1 MEHAEAQQLPHTSTF
16 TSQLFGCALC
26 GERQIVDRKD
36 EPIFIPLNDDV
47 KRCAPP
53 VRPCRRRVDDER
65 FNARDHEF
73 LHIKELEERDDG
85 NGDAEAPRRKIR
97 VCSSCHSCVRRG
109 ATIPQLGVDFGVL
122 PAALVGLEPLERA
135 VLQRVYPQQQLIR
148 VQHFGSGS
156 EALRTTGHIVSSLS
170 DGPDIPTPLERPPPQ
185 KEQHEPGADAAT
197 VDTSTCALASSAP
210 PSSSAGG
217 LC

>member
-1 MEHAEAQQLPHTSTF
+1 MMEHAETQQLPHTSTL

-26 GERQIVDRKD
+26 GEWRIVDRDD
-36 EPIFIPLNDDV
+36 EPIIIPLNDAV

-53 VRPCRRRVDDER
+53 VHVRRRHANDL
-65 FNARDHEF
+65 FNARDAEF

-85 NGDAEAPRRKIR
+85 KGDAEPQRKIR

-109 ATIPQLGVDFGVL
+109 AIIPQLGVDFGVL

-148 VQHFGSGS
+148 IVHHASGA
-156 EALRTTGHIVSSLS
+156 EAVRTSGHIVSSLS
-170 DGPDIPTPLERPPPQ
+170 DGPDFPTPRERPPPQ
-185 KEQHEPGADAAT
+185 TEQHEPGADAAT
-197 VDTSTCALASSAP
+197 VDTSTCALASSEP
-210 PSSSAGG
+210 PSCSAGG

>member
-1 MEHAEAQQLPHTSTF
+1 MMEHAVTQQLPHTSTF

-26 GERQIVDRKD
+26 GEQRIVDRKD

-53 VRPCRRRVDDER
+53 VRPCRRHAYEN
-65 FNARDHEF
+65 FNARDAEF
-73 LHIKELEERDDG
+73 LHIKELEERNDVF
-85 NGDAEAPRRKIR
+85 GDAAPCRKIR

-109 ATIPQLGVDFGVL
+109 AIIPQLGVDFGVL

-148 VQHFGSGS
+148 VVHHASGA
-156 EALRTTGHIVSSLS
+156 EAVCTSGHIVRSLS
-170 DGPDIPTPLERPPPQ
+170 DGPDIPTPRERPPPQ
-185 KEQHEPGADAAT
+185 TEQHEPGADAAT